1 VYDLFDTII
10 LLQKIS
16 YRITMEQ
23 ENNSENSKIAKAA
36 GVVGISTMLSRVLGL
51 IRDIIVAAVFGAGW
65 IYDAFLV
72 AFRLPNLLRRIIGEG
87 SLTVSFVPVFTEYLQ
102 KKSKDEALEL
112 ANVAFTLLSIILVI
126 ISLLGVLFSPLI
138 VALNAPGFIKTP
150 DQFALAVF
158 LNRLMFPY
166 IFFMSL
172 VALCMGILN
181 SFRHFAA
188 PALSPV
194 ILNISMILATLIL
207 HDFFSQPIIAL
218 AVGVMIGGVLQLAMQ
233 WPFLLKYGL
242 KLKFKLNLH
251 HPGIK
256 QISILILPAMLA
268 AAVNTLNVIIGQ
280 ILASFLP
287 KGSVSYLYYAD
298 RVMELPLGIFAIAIG
313 TAILPSFSRHTAAG
327 NMDDLK
333 SSISFAL
340 RLMLFVTLPAMVGLM
355 ALSLPIIS
363 VLFQRGA
370 FNGEATILTSQALF
384 YYALGL
390 WAFSVIR
397 VIVPAFFSL
406 QDSKWPLKAAVITL
420 VVNLSASL
428 VLMQFLKHNGI
439 ALANSLAAIVNVV
452 ILMCVLKKK
461 IGRFLSRDFYSSLF
475 KIIISCVIMLCS
487 IFLVDHFI
495 SWNTDADFKNSLIY
509 LLTAIGTGV
518 FVFFVCAYLL
528 KSPEIKALI
537 NILKRRLSRP

>member
-1 VYDLFDTII
+1 
-10 LLQKIS
+10 
-16 YRITMEQ
+16 MEL
-23 ENNSENSKIAKAA
+23 ENNSENSHLAKAA
-36 GVVGISTMLSRVLGL
+36 GVVGISTMLSRVFGL
-51 IRDIIVAAVFGAGW
+51 IRDIVVAAIFGAGW

-72 AFRLPNLLRRIIGEG
+72 AFRIPNLLRRLIGEG

-102 KKSKDEALEL
+102 KKSKQEALEL
-112 ANVAFTLLSIILVI
+112 VNIAFTLLSVILVI
-126 ISLLGVLFSPLI
+126 ISILGVLFSPLI
-138 VALNAPGFIKTP
+138 VVLNAPGFLSRP

-194 ILNISMILATLIL
+194 VLNISMIIAALCLRG
-207 HDFFSQPIIAL
+207 FFSEPITAL
-218 AVGVMIGGVLQLAMQ
+218 AIGVMIGGVLQLAMQ
-233 WPFLLKYGL
+233 WPFLVKFGV
-242 KLKFKLNLH
+242 KFKFRLALH

-256 QISILILPAMLA
+256 QIAILLLPAILA
-268 AAVNTLNVIIGQ
+268 AAVNTINVVIGQ

-298 RVMELPLGIFAIAIG
+298 RIMELPLGIFAIAIG
-313 TAILPSFSRHTAAG
+313 TAILPSFSRHTTAG
-327 NMDDLK
+327 NIDELK
-333 SSISFAL
+333 ASISFAL
-340 RLMLFVTLPAMVGLM
+340 RLMLFVTIPAMVALM
-355 ALSLPIIS
+355 ALHLPIIS

-370 FNGEATILTSQALF
+370 FDAGATILTSQALF

-397 VIVPAFFSL
+397 VIIPAFFSL

-420 VVNLSASL
+420 VVNLLASL

-439 ALANSLAAIVNVV
+439 ALANSLAATINVI
-452 ILMCVLKKK
+452 ILSVVLKKR
-461 IGRFLSRDFYSSLF
+461 IGTFLGRIFYSSIV
-475 KIIISCVIMLCS
+475 KIIISSLAMLTAL
-487 IFLVDHFI
+487 ILVDFFLP
-495 SWNTDADFKNSLIY
+495 WNIDAIFKERLIY
-509 LLTAIGTGV
+509 LIVSIATGGSA
-518 FVFFVCAYLL
+518 FFICSYLL
-528 KSPEIKALI
+528 KSSEIYGI
-537 NILKRRLSRP
+537 IGELKKRFARQ

>member
-1 VYDLFDTII
+1 MKQANT
-10 LLQKIS
+10 
-16 YRITMEQ
+16 
-23 ENNSENSKIAKAA
+23 SENSNVAKAA
-36 GVVGISTMLSRVLGL
+36 GVVGISTMLSRIFGL
-51 IRDIIVAAVFGAGW
+51 IRDVVVAAFFGAGW
-65 IYDAFLV
+65 VYDAFLV
-72 AFRLPNLLRRIIGEG
+72 AFRIPNLLRRIIGEG

-138 VALNAPGFIKTP
+138 VILNAPNFINMP
-150 DQFALAVF
+150 DQFVLAVF

-194 ILNISMILATLIL
+194 ILNISMIAATLL
-207 HDFFSQPIIAL
+207 LRDFFSQPIIAL

-233 WPFLLKYGL
+233 WPFLVKFGV
-242 KLKFKLNLH
+242 KFKFRVNLH

-256 QISILILPAMLA
+256 QITILILPAMLA
-268 AAVNTLNVIIGQ
+268 AAVNTINVQVGT

-287 KGSVSYLYYAD
+287 KGSISYLYYAD
-298 RVMELPLGIFAIAIG
+298 RIMELPLGIFAIAIG
-313 TAILPSFSRHTAAG
+313 TAILPSFSRHTATG
-327 NMDDLK
+327 NIEELK
-333 SSISFAL
+333 SSISFSL
-340 RLMLFVTLPAMVGLM
+340 RLMLFLTIPAMIAMM
-355 ALSLPIIS
+355 ALHLPIIS

-370 FNGEATILTSQALF
+370 FDGRATILTSQALF

-397 VIVPAFFSL
+397 IIVPAFFSL

-420 VVNLSASL
+420 VVNFLASL
-428 VLMQFLKHNGI
+428 ILMQFLKHNGI
-439 ALANSLAAIVNVV
+439 ALANSLAAAVNVI
-452 ILMCVLKKK
+452 ILSFVLKKK
-461 IGRFLSRDFYSSLF
+461 IGTFLGRSFYSSVV
-475 KIIISCVIMLCS
+475 KIIISSLVMLAALMMVDF
-487 IFLVDHFI
+487 FLP
-495 SWNTDADFKNSLIY
+495 WNTDAHFKARLIY
-509 LLTAIGTGV
+509 LIFSIAVGGST
-518 FVFFVCAYLL
+518 FFVCAYLL
-528 KSPEIKALI
+528 RSPEIYGIISL
-537 NILKRRLSRP
+537 LKKRFTRQ

>member
-1 VYDLFDTII
+1 MKRANT
-10 LLQKIS
+10 
-16 YRITMEQ
+16 
-23 ENNSENSKIAKAA
+23 SENSKVAKAA
-36 GVVGISTMLSRVLGL
+36 GVVGISTMLSRIFGL
-51 IRDIIVAAVFGAGW
+51 IRDIIVAAIFGAGW

-72 AFRLPNLLRRIIGEG
+72 AFRIPNLLRRIIGEG

-102 KKSKDEALEL
+102 KKSKDEALQL
-112 ANVAFTLLSIILVI
+112 ANIAFTLLSIILVI
-126 ISLLGVLFSPLI
+126 ISILGVLFSPLI

-181 SFRHFAA
+181 SFKHFAA

-194 ILNISMILATLIL
+194 ILNISMILATLLL
-207 HDFFSQPIIAL
+207 HDYFSQPIIAL

-233 WPFLLKYGL
+233 WPFLVKFGI
-242 KLKFKLNLH
+242 KFKFRVNLH

-256 QISILILPAMLA
+256 QIAILLLPAILA
-268 AAVNTLNVIIGQ
+268 AAVNTINVIIGQ

-327 NMDDLK
+327 NMDELK

-340 RLMLFVTLPAMVGLM
+340 RLMLFVTMPAMVGLM
-355 ALSLPIIS
+355 VLSLPIIS

-370 FNGEATILTSQALF
+370 FDAKATILTGQALF

-390 WAFSVIR
+390 WAFSIVR
-397 VIVPAFFSL
+397 VIIPAFFSL

-420 VVNLSASL
+420 VVNLFASL

-439 ALANSLAAIVNVV
+439 ALANSLAATVNVI
-452 ILMCVLKKK
+452 ILSVVLKKR
-461 IGRFLSRDFYSSLF
+461 IGTFLDRSFYSSVV
-475 KIIISCVIMLCS
+475 KIIISSLVMLAALM
-487 IFLVDHFI
+487 IVDFFLP
-495 SWNTDADFKNSLIY
+495 WNTDAHFKARLIY
-509 LLTAIGTGV
+509 LIASIAVGAAA
-518 FVFFVCAYLL
+518 FFVCSYLL
-528 KSPEIKALI
+528 KSPEIYGIISL
-537 NILKRRLSRP
+537 LKKRFTRR

>member
-1 VYDLFDTII
+1 MKRANT
-10 LLQKIS
+10 
-16 YRITMEQ
+16 
-23 ENNSENSKIAKAA
+23 SENSKVAKAA
-36 GVVGISTMLSRVLGL
+36 GVVGISTMLSRIFGL
-51 IRDIIVAAVFGAGW
+51 IRDIIVAAIFGAGW

-72 AFRLPNLLRRIIGEG
+72 AFRIPNLLRRIIGEG

-112 ANVAFTLLSIILVI
+112 ANIAFTLLSIILVI
-126 ISLLGVLFSPLI
+126 ISMLGVLFSPLI

-181 SFRHFAA
+181 SFKHFAA

-194 ILNISMILATLIL
+194 ILNISMILATLLL
-207 HDFFSQPIIAL
+207 HDYFSQPIIAL

-233 WPFLLKYGL
+233 WPFLVKFGV
-242 KLKFKLNLH
+242 KFKFRVNLH

-256 QISILILPAMLA
+256 QIAILLLPAILA
-268 AAVNTLNVIIGQ
+268 AAVNTINVIIGQ

-313 TAILPSFSRHTAAG
+313 TATLPSFSRHTAAG
-327 NMDDLK
+327 NMDELK

-340 RLMLFVTLPAMVGLM
+340 RLMLFVTMPAMVGLM

-370 FNGEATILTSQALF
+370 FDAKATILTGQALF

-390 WAFSVIR
+390 WAFSIAR
-397 VIVPAFFSL
+397 VIIPAFFSL

-420 VVNLSASL
+420 VVNLLASL

-439 ALANSLAAIVNVV
+439 ALANSLAAMVNVV
-452 ILMCVLKKK
+452 ILACVLKKK
-461 IGRFLSRDFYSSLF
+461 IGTFLGRDFYVSLF
-475 KIIISCVIMLCS
+475 KIIIPCIIMLCS
-487 IFLVDHFI
+487 IFLVDYFMVWDANSNFI
-495 SWNTDADFKNSLIY
+495 SSLTY
-509 LLTAIGTGV
+509 LLTAIGVGI
-518 FVFFVCAYLL
+518 FVFFACAYLL